1 MYGLVHTS
9 VRDMVLQNHG
19 PATWEQ
25 IRSDAGVGDE
35 DFLAMKSYDDSIILN
50 LVTAASETLQISPE
64 ECLNAFG
71 QFWVLDTAAKHYSEM
86 IDGFGSDMWAL
97 LENLDHM
104 HDRMSSTFHGYDPPS
119 FFLKN
124 HEDGSRLL
132 HYRSSRQGL
141 TPFVIGLLNGLA
153 IHFKTTIDI
162 AIDEE
167 TLSTNGQHTVFR
179 LTERNN

>member
-9 VRDMVLQNHG
+9 VRDMVLKNHG

-25 IRSDAGVGDE
+25 IRSTAGVGDE
-35 DFLAMKSYDDSIILN
+35 DFLAMKSYSDSIILN
-50 LVTAASETLQISPE
+50 VVSATSETLKITPE

-71 QFWVLDTAAKHYSEM
+71 QFWVLDTAAKHYKEM
-86 IDGFGSDMWAL
+86 IHGFGSNMWAL

-104 HDRMSSTFHGYDPPS
+104 HDRMSSTFPGYAPPS
-119 FFLKN
+119 FFLDSKGN
-124 HEDGSRLL
+124 GTYLL

-153 IHFKTTIDI
+153 IHFKTNIDI
-162 AIDEE
+162 KTDQE
-167 TLSTNGQHTVFR
+167 TIYIAALPNSMS
-179 LTERNN
+179 

>member
-19 PATWEQ
+19 TGTWEQ
-25 IRSDAGVGDE
+25 IRSAAGVGGE
-35 DFLAMKSYDDSIILN
+35 DFLAMKSYDDSIILS
-50 LVTAASETLQISPE
+50 LVTAASETLQITPE

-86 IDGFGSDMWAL
+86 IDGFGTNIWDL

-119 FFLKN
+119 FFLENKTA
-124 HEDGSRLL
+124 GTYLL

-141 TPFVIGLLNGLA
+141 TPFVIGLLKGLA
-153 IHFKTTIDI
+153 IHFKTSIGI
-162 AIDEE
+162 AIEQE
-167 TLSTNGQHTVFR
+167 TLTTNGQHTVFR
-179 LTERNN
+179 IIERNN

>member
-9 VRDMVLQNHG
+9 VRDMVLKNHG

-25 IRSDAGVGDE
+25 IRSTAGVGDE
-35 DFLAMKSYDDSIILN
+35 DFLAMKSYSDSIIVN
-50 LVTAASETLQISPE
+50 LVSATSETLKITPE

-71 QFWVLDTAAKHYSEM
+71 QFWVLDTAAKHYKEM
-86 IDGFGSDMWAL
+86 IDGFGSNMWAL

-119 FFLKN
+119 FFLDNKGN
-124 HEDGSRLL
+124 GTYLL

-141 TPFVIGLLNGLA
+141 TSFVIGLLNGLA
-153 IHFKTTIDI
+153 IHFKTNIDI
-162 AIDEE
+162 ISDQE
-167 TLSTNGQHTVFR
+167 TISSNGQHTVFR
-179 LTERNN
+179 ITERNN